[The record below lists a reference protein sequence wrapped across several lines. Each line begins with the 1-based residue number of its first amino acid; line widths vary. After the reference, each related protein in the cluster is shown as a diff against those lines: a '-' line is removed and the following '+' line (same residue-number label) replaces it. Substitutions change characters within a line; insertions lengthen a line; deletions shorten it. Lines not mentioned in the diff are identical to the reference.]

1 MEEKDY
7 SWVAG
12 IIYVLVVL
20 AVIAWMF
27 LGEHSYHVWNVEEGC
42 LPSYP

>member
-1 MEEKDY
+1 MKEKDY
-7 SWVAG
+7 SWVG
-12 IIYVLVVL
+12 CIIYLFVVI

-27 LGEHSYHVWNVEEGC
+27 LGKHSYDVWNVEEGC

>member
-1 MEEKDY
+1 MRKNDY
-7 SWVAG
+7 SWVTG

-27 LGEHSYHVWNVEEGC
+27 LGEHSFHVWNVEESI

>member
-1 MEEKDY
+1 MKEKDY
-7 SWVAG
+7 SWV
-12 IIYVLVVL
+12 ICIFYLFVVL

-27 LGEHSYHVWNVEEGC
+27 LGEHSYDVWNVEEGC